1 MSPIQHMGLN
11 WPALEERIER
21 SGRWSSWVANEP
33 ALAGLN
39 GLGEVVAIAQ
49 DSAER
54 GRADALLAALVRL
67 GAVDGGDD
75 RDAAQAVALLLANG
89 SARLAQQ
96 LRNLS
101 KDIDAMVAGQLWLQ
115 IREFPWRRRRR
126 AIAQNILMDA
136 RRAVLRDLG
145 VDNRSRSRGFEVILV
160 DTTAVGAAHDGGS
173 DTLVDHNPG
182 SELGDELNF
191 LALLDWATGKGV
203 VTDQDAAILLELAG
217 LEVAGTV
224 RGLNSAAEIR
234 AVATRH
240 GVNEKTVRRSRDRA
254 VRSLMSVRDVYLRES
269 A

>member
-49 DSAER
+49 DSADR
-54 GRADALLAALVRL
+54 ARADGLLAALVRL
-67 GAVDGGDD
+67 GAVDGGND

-145 VDNRSRSRGFEVILV
+145 VDNRRSSRGFEVILV

-182 SELGDELNF
+182 SELGDELNL

-254 VRSLMSVRDVYLRES
+254 LRSLVSVRDVYLRES